1 MAALAL
7 LDAGR
12 YGYGSIMAHI
22 DAGKTTS
29 TERILFYTGVTYKIG
44 SVDEGTATMG
54 NERVTARNLKVIKV
68 DTDENLLLVRG
79 SVPGPRGQYIF
90 IRKSHKAK

>member
-1 MAALAL
+1 
-7 LDAGR
+7 
-12 YGYGSIMAHI
+12 
-22 DAGKTTS
+22 
-29 TERILFYTGVTYKIG
+29 
-44 SVDEGTATMG
+44 MG